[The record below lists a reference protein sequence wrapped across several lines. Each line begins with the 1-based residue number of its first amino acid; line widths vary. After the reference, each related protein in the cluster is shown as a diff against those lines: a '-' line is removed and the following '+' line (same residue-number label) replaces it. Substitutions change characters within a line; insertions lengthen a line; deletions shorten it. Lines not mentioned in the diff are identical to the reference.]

1 MSNSPDASNTATDTP
16 TDTTI
21 DTSID
26 TSIDT
31 PSSSE
36 PEAPWQLVK
45 FHGKGGEYFRIWIVN
60 LVLTL
65 LTLGI
70 YSAWATVRER
80 RYFYGHTEIAGGR
93 FDFHGKALQI
103 LFGRIIAIVLLIG
116 WSQGALLHTWI
127 PFISAAIVLGL
138 LPIFL
143 VRALGFRLRNTS
155 LRNIRFGFKGQVA
168 QAYKALWP
176 YLMALLIA
184 ACGFIYIG
192 NEILAWSTEIEQR
205 AEELS
210 QQQMENEAAADKLD
224 EYDLTDTNG
233 DGELT
238 LEEIEDY
245 DLQNPPSQ
253 NDDQEL
259 EDPFADMEGF
269 TRLMSFYGLIMMA
282 IAFIFPIFICDVRN
296 FTTRHSQYGQSA
308 FDVDLKRGKFFEH
321 FWIAFGISLA
331 AGMVVMIGGGIIVA
345 IGAGIVYATGIEFE
359 GEASMIILIA
369 VAIIF
374 IYGLFIAA
382 YMAAFAY
389 WRGRIFNDTFNTLK
403 LADIEFRSQLNILA
417 YAKLWVI
424 NTFLMII
431 TLGLAYPWIKI
442 RLLKMQLEAIEYR
455 GDSDQFIAHNQNHT
469 NAVGDE
475 VGEAFDF
482 DFGF

>member
-1 MSNSPDASNTATDTP
+1 MSNSPEASNTELDTAADTP
-16 TDTTI
+16 IVPPTDNTN
-21 DTSID
+21 SID
-26 TSIDT
+26 T
-31 PSSSE
+31 
-36 PEAPWQLVK
+36 EAPWQLVK
-45 FHGKGGEYFRIWIVN
+45 FHGNGGEYFRIWIVN

-80 RYFYGHTEIAGGR
+80 RYFYGHTEVAGGR

-103 LFGRIIAIVLLIG
+103 LFGRIIAIVLLVG
-116 WSQGALLHTWI
+116 WSQGALLHSSI

-138 LPIFL
+138 LPMFL

-155 LRNIRFGFKGQVA
+155 LRNVRFGFKGQISK
-168 QAYKALWP
+168 AYKALWP
-176 YLMALLIA
+176 YLMALLVA
-184 ACGFIYIG
+184 ACGIIYIS
-192 NEILAWSTEIEQR
+192 NEILAWSTEMEQR
-205 AEELS
+205 S
-210 QQQMENEAAADKLD
+210 
-224 EYDLTDTNG
+224 
-233 DGELT
+233 
-238 LEEIEDY
+238 EEIAQEQLDSLDDY
-245 DLQNPPSQ
+245 DLSSTNANEEQSPEEAEAYDLLGASA
-253 NDDQEL
+253 DDYDQE
-259 EDPFADMEGF
+259 DPLVDMEGF

-282 IAFIFPIFICDVRN
+282 MAFIFPIFICDVRN

-345 IGAGIVYATGIEFE
+345 IGAGIVYAVGVEFE
-359 GEASMIILIA
+359 GGASMIVLITL
-369 VAIIF
+369 AIVF
-374 IYGLFIAA
+374 IYGLLIAS

-389 WRGRIFNDTFNTLK
+389 WRGRIFNDTFNTLT
-403 LADIEFRSQLNILA
+403 LGDIEFRSKLNIYA

-424 NTFLMII
+424 NTLFMVI

-442 RLLKMQLEAIEYR
+442 RLLRMQLEAIEYR